1 MCSSEFCE
9 IFLFH
14 KNTFGQLLRFFYLR
28 NTSSYTENNCV
39 LKPVFIVTETVAWRC
54 SLKEVFLDFH
64 KNHSK
69 TLVTVSFCLVKLQDL
84 ACPTTL
90 VITCTSLVFSAKFSE
105 YFRDS
110 YSIKHLRKV
119 ASTAK
124 RHFFKINDIV
134 IHAKAE
140 VCIKSHYRLPRF
152 NPANHQNDFRTTWI

>member
-69 TLVTVSFCLVKLQDL
+69 TLVMVSFCLVKLQDM
-84 ACPTTL
+84 ACPATL
-90 VITCTSLVFSAKFSE
+90 LITCTSLVFSAKFSE

-119 ASTAK
+119 ASTATTSLLQNK
-124 RHFFKINDIV
+124 RHCNTYQ
-134 IHAKAE
+134 
-140 VCIKSHYRLPRF
+140 S
-152 NPANHQNDFRTTWI
+152 